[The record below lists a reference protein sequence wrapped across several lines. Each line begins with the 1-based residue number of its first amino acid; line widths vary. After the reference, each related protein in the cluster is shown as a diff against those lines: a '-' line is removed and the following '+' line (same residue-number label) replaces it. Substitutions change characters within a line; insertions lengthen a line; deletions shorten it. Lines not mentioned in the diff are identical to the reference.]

1 MKVTTP
7 TSASLKRG
15 GVRDGRSDLAIRM
28 LLQERPR
35 AFTTKAFWI
44 QWLGFL
50 GLALCHRP
58 GLSQAVW
65 ILDPKILPEDRSVV
79 KSQLDKN
86 NMSLG
91 LSNT

>member
-15 GVRDGRSDLAIRM
+15 GVRDGRSYLAIRM

-44 QWLGFL
+44 QWL
-50 GLALCHRP
+50 ALCHRP
-58 GLSQAVW
+58 GWSQAVW
-65 ILDPKILPEDRSVV
+65 ILDPKILPEDRSEV